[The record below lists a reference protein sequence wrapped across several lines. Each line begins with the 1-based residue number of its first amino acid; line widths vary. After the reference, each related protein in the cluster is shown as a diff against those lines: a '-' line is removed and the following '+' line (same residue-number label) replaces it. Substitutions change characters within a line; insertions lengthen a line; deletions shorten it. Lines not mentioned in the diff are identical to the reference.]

1 MKLTEW
7 DAKGLYLTLIVICV
21 LDGLLNLRYLKITGG
36 IHDSAPA
43 DHVLRQT
50 FNSTCLILLGT
61 GVPPCSTIMSSQKQ
75 KSQRTQSES
84 EAWQCEGCKKTFVDK
99 NSKLLLCEYCDNAY
113 CIECLQLSVTA
124 YNVFKKN
131 SLHWFCAHCEDKV
144 MKNIRNDREIE
155 ERCAEFLKKFEARVA
170 AFEGQIASKVDEKQV
185 REIVEN
191 ITTDSIIKE
200 PPTQSHEAVLATVK
214 DCRDSINREAN
225 FIMFRVEECDSEE
238 AIERKEY
245 DTKFVNDF
253 LHCIDAGEVEVAR
266 VTRIGVRSKNKDNKD
281 RPIKVTCVNPEQ
293 KREVMR
299 KVANLKYIPEGLAQE
314 SFKKVSVTHD
324 MSKAERQVNKLK
336 LSEAKLKTANDNQD
350 GKFVYKVRG
359 PPWNRRTV
367 RLRVKPGAGEEE
379 ETMA

>member
-1 MKLTEW
+1 
-7 DAKGLYLTLIVICV
+7 
-21 LDGLLNLRYLKITGG
+21 
-36 IHDSAPA
+36 
-43 DHVLRQT
+43 
-50 FNSTCLILLGT
+50 
-61 GVPPCSTIMSSQKQ
+61 MSSQEQ

-84 EAWQCEGCKKTFVDK
+84 EAWQCEGCKKTFIDK

-144 MKNIRNDREIE
+144 MKNIRNDRKIE
-155 ERCAEFLKKFEARVA
+155 ERCAEFLKKFEVRVA
-170 AFEGQIASKVDEKQV
+170 ALEGQIASKVDEKQV

-238 AIERKEY
+238 AIEWKEY
-245 DTKFVNDF
+245 DNKFVNGF

-266 VTRIGVRSKNKDNKD
+266 VTRIGARSKNKD

-293 KREVMR
+293 KREVMP
-299 KVANLKYIPEGLAQE
+299 KVANLKYIPEGSAQE
-314 SFKKVSVTHD
+314 SFKKVSATHD

-367 RLRVKPGAGEEE
+367 RLRMKPGAGEEE